1 VDAVN
6 SDQVKEKLLKLR
18 KPREDFTVV
27 LSGKASRKVHGL
39 YKPET
44 REIVLH
50 NKNFKNDNELMYT
63 AIHEFAHH
71 LQFLSSQAPLS
82 ARAHTVAYW
91 NLLHTLLFEAEEKG
105 LYRNPFE
112 SIPEFR
118 ALTREIRE
126 RFLAEN
132 GERMKELGALLAKG
146 MELCEKHGTSFP
158 DWLDRVLAIP
168 RASAHAILKAHTLD
182 LDSRL
187 GWDNMRTVAAIRDD
201 GDRKKAE
208 EAFLSGSS
216 PDMVKTAFGAARKSG
231 DGREELVAER
241 DRVAG
246 TIRRLQARLEKIEER
261 LEKLEEDS

>member
-1 VDAVN
+1 MN
-6 SDQVKEKLLKLR
+6 SDQVKERLLRLR
-18 KPREDFTVV
+18 KPSEDFTVV
-27 LSGKASRKVHGL
+27 LSGRKSRKVHGL
-39 YKPET
+39 YKPES

-50 NKNFKNDNELMYT
+50 NKNFKNDDELMYT

-71 LQFLSSQAPLS
+71 LHFLSSDAPLS
-82 ARAHTVAYW
+82 TRAHTVAYW

-118 ALTREIRE
+118 ALTREIRDK
-126 RFLAEN
+126 FLTEN
-132 GERMKELGALLAKG
+132 GERMKELGSLLSKG

-168 RASAHAILKAHTLD
+168 RSSAHAIMRAHSMD

-208 EAFLSGSS
+208 EAFLAGSS
-216 PDMVKTAFGAARKSG
+216 PDMVKAAFGASRKPT
-231 DGREELVAER
+231 DGREALVAER
-241 DRVAG
+241 DRVEG
-246 TIRRLQARLEKIEER
+246 SIKRLQSRLKEIDKRLTRLEEEG
-261 LEKLEEDS
+261 